1 MAIRASMQ
9 DIIVRT
15 RELTGD
21 PAGPNARFSDDVYQ
35 EVLDRDARTDYIL
48 GDYRALT
55 GRYTLPGSPP
65 SYAWTDYFDPSGWGD
80 WETDATLYNGS
91 MTLLTPLTSDY
102 LVGHWTFANQPPP
115 VYLMGKTYDVY
126 GAARAI
132 VLRWIGLEATSFDFS
147 AMRGTSFTV
156 SQKREGL
163 QMLADQ
169 LATEMRVRTAKLVRR
184 DVNGAFTY

>member
-1 MAIRASMQ
+1 MPVRSTMV
-9 DIIVRT
+9 DLIVRV
-15 RELTGD
+15 RSLYGD
-21 PAGPNARFSDDVYQ
+21 PAGPSAKFDDQ
-35 EVLDRDARTDYIL
+35 TIQDALDRERTDFIL
-48 GDYRALT
+48 GDYRALA
-55 GRYTLPGSPP
+55 GRYTLPGG

-115 VYLMGKTYDVY
+115 VYVMGKSYDVY

-163 QMLADQ
+163 QMLADY

-184 DVNGAFTY
+184 DVNGAIAY